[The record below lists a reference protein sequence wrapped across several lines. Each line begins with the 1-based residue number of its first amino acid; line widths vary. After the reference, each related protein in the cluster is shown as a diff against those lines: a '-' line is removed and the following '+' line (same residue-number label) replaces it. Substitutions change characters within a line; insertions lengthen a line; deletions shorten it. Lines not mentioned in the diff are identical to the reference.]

1 MTKITQL
8 VIAIILVFNT
18 TAFTARCYAGNN
30 SNNYSQATQS
40 NTIQRVRIDFTTPT
54 GYVRHLLLAF
64 TTNNAA
70 SDGFDYGYDGIVP
83 DDFPDDLN
91 WMIEDDRYV
100 IQGVGAF
107 DQTKKYPL
115 GLFLTNSGNIE
126 ISLTS
131 LENFSNTIDV
141 YIYDAVLDTYAP
153 INDLN
158 FSKNISNGDYL
169 DRFYIA
175 FQDDNQLY
183 ENSALSIED
192 NETKSTIV
200 NYLRNTDMLYVNTNS
215 SLTIKR
221 IEVYNILGKQLFAQN
236 NVNTKSIKIPLDHI
250 NTNYGIISVTTEKGI
265 ISKKVVLK

>member
-8 VIAIILVFNT
+8 AFAIILVFGIS
-18 TAFTARCYAGNN
+18 AFTTTSNAINN
-30 SNNYSQATQS
+30 TSNNQATQS
-40 NTIQRVRIDFTTPT
+40 STIQRVRIDFTTPT

-70 SDGFDYGYDGIVP
+70 SDGFDYGYDGMVA

-141 YIYDAVLDTYAP
+141 FIYDTVLDTYTP

-158 FSKNISNGDYL
+158 FSKNISSGDYL

-175 FQDDNQLY
+175 FQDDNQSY
-183 ENSALSIED
+183 ENAALSIEES
-192 NETKSTIV
+192 ETRSTIV
-200 NYLRNTDMLYVNTNS
+200 NYLRNTNMLYVNTNS
-215 SLTIKR
+215 SLTIKK
-221 IEVYNILGKQLFAQN
+221 IEVFSILGKQLFTQN
-236 NVNTKSIKIPLDHI
+236 NINTKSIKIPLEHI
-250 NTNYGIISVTTEKGI
+250 NTNYGIVSVTTEKGI
-265 ISKKVVLK
+265 LSKKVVLK